1 MSMQEMFGN
10 TELNEDFVSEDEDW
24 GPKRRRRRT
33 NADTSGKPGV
43 GRSRALASNISTSKE
58 GPSHENQPDVQKAPT
73 GDGAA
78 IVSRQD
84 AERKIWRRLPD
95 SAVEALRQVLAKDQ
109 LPTKSRK
116 EELSEQLGLSY
127 CQVHSWFKNQRHQ
140 ALRKGLVTPRSQVSK
155 TANAMIEAQ
164 VSTSDGPVF
173 NEAHTAGNEQKPRTK
188 NTLSEK
194 LDEVQSRLLELKRT
208 LEDFARSMA
217 VEDVKDVPGEGVPKF
232 EDRSVEPSAN
242 GKRVVYVPVA
252 EVRERPSA
260 ATSTGAY

>member
-1 MSMQEMFGN
+1 MQEMFGN

-58 GPSHENQPDVQKAPT
+58 GPSHENQSDLQKAPT

-109 LPTKSRK
+109 LPSKSRK

-127 CQVHSWFKNQRHQ
+127 CQV
-140 ALRKGLVTPRSQVSK
+140 T
-155 TANAMIEAQ
+155 
-164 VSTSDGPVF
+164 GP
-173 NEAHTAGNEQKPRTK
+173 
-188 NTLSEK
+188 K
-194 LDEVQSRLLELKRT
+194 LFLH
-208 LEDFARSMA
+208 
-217 VEDVKDVPGEGVPKF
+217 
-232 EDRSVEPSAN
+232 
-242 GKRVVYVPVA
+242 
-252 EVRERPSA
+252 
-260 ATSTGAY
+260 

>member
-95 SAVEALRQVLAKDQ
+95 SAVEVHIYFLVRDELYCSQELAKRGNF
-109 LPTKSRK
+109 TCI
-116 EELSEQLGLSY
+116 EQ
-127 CQVHSWFKNQRHQ
+127 QRT
-140 ALRKGLVTPRSQVSK
+140 G
-155 TANAMIEAQ
+155 
-164 VSTSDGPVF
+164 
-173 NEAHTAGNEQKPRTK
+173 
-188 NTLSEK
+188 
-194 LDEVQSRLLELKRT
+194 LLEI
-208 LEDFARSMA
+208 SI
-217 VEDVKDVPGEGVPKF
+217 
-232 EDRSVEPSAN
+232 
-242 GKRVVYVPVA
+242 
-252 EVRERPSA
+252 
-260 ATSTGAY
+260 TSISDPMMGALFR